1 MMDLSDHMTQKTSE
15 MTANAQ
21 TVSVDE
27 AKQMAAQYLYA
38 DPNTLTHTND
48 TEGNLPVYNFN
59 TDTTHISVTKQGG
72 YLASFMNAR
81 SIDTITLQLEEAKQY
96 AKQYLNSIYQEEFEL
111 KRIYVIY
118 K

>member
-1 MMDLSDHMTQKTSE
+1 MTQKTAE

-59 TDTTHISVTKQGG
+59 TDTTHFCYKT
-72 YLASFMNAR
+72 R
-81 SIDTITLQLEEAKQY
+81 
-96 AKQYLNSIYQEEFEL
+96 
-111 KRIYVIY
+111 RIFVLLYEC
-118 K
+118 KTN

>member
-1 MMDLSDHMTQKTSE
+1 MHK
-15 MTANAQ
+15 

-59 TDTTHISVTKQGG
+59 TDTTHISVTKQG
-72 YLASFMNAR
+72 
-81 SIDTITLQLEEAKQY
+81 
-96 AKQYLNSIYQEEFEL
+96 
-111 KRIYVIY
+111 RIFVLLYEC
-118 K
+118 KTN